1 VTKTTM
7 NWKLLLSPSR
17 LGRESETMHAQNS
30 RSQYDADIDRILF
43 SGAFRRLARKTQV
56 HPMAANDHVHTRL
69 THSLEVGQV
78 GKALGIGVRRLLMS
92 RPELKNIEEIQHIP
106 SILQAAC
113 LAHDLGNPPS
123 GHAGEESMRY
133 WLESNIKRV
142 APRLG
147 KMWKNDLAAVEGNAQ
162 GFRMLTQTENHLFG
176 GGLQLTYATLAS
188 FVKYPWTSK
197 HGVKKFSV
205 YLSEEHILKTIAE
218 HVGLLELS
226 TGKWARH
233 PLAHLVEA
241 ADDICYSVIDL
252 DDGVELGILNF
263 AEISELF
270 RPLFAELE
278 WEELKKDFLLNDS
291 FRVNLARL
299 RGCVFD
305 KLVNAAMEAFETG
318 YDEIMSGKAEK
329 DIIQAYLKPTDPRAR
344 TIEAAKTLARDKVFV
359 DARKVEL
366 EIGSF
371 AVFNTLLDAFCEAAV
386 SKADFLM
393 ASTTRDKPSWKADL
407 IMKFLGNHAPND
419 HNGPLAGN
427 KWNEYQCLRRV
438 LDFIC
443 GMTDNYATF
452 VAKQINGSGYSGL
465 QRP

>member
-1 VTKTTM
+1 M
-7 NWKLLLSPSR
+7 DWKMLLSATR
-17 LGRESETMHAQNS
+17 LGREAETMYAANS

-56 HPMAANDHVHTRL
+56 HPMVANDHVHTRL

-78 GKALGIGVRRLLMS
+78 GKALGIGVKQFLLS
-92 RPELKNIEEIQHIP
+92 RPELAGVEEIQHIP

-133 WLESNIKRV
+133 WLETNLKLV

-147 KMWKNDLAAVEGNAQ
+147 KLWVHDLAAVEGNAQ
-162 GFRMLTQTENHLFG
+162 GFRMLTQTENHLFV
-176 GGLQLTYATLAS
+176 GGLQLTYATLAT
-188 FVKYPWTSK
+188 FLKYPWTSR
-197 HGVKKFSV
+197 HGAKKFSA
-205 YLSEEHILKTIAE
+205 YLSEEQILRTVAD
-218 HVGLLELS
+218 HVGLLEIGA
-226 TGKWARH
+226 GKWARH

-241 ADDICYSVIDL
+241 ADDICYAVVDL
-252 DDGVELGILNF
+252 DDGVELGILKF
-263 AEISELF
+263 DDLIDLF
-270 RPLFAELE
+270 QPLFEELE
-278 WEELKKDFLLNDS
+278 WEGLKKEFLLNDS

-299 RGCVFD
+299 RGGIFD
-305 KLVNAAMEAFETG
+305 KLVHAALEAFTKG
-318 YDEIMSGKAEK
+318 YGDIMAGRVSK
-329 DIIQAYLKPTDPRAR
+329 DIIQTFLDPNDPRAR
-344 TIEAAKTLARDKVFV
+344 IIEAAKALARDRVFA
-359 DARKVEL
+359 DSRKVEI

-371 AVFNTLLDAFCEAAV
+371 AVFNTLLEAFCDSAV

-393 ASTTRDKPSWKADL
+393 ASSTRDKPSWKADL
-407 IMKFLGNHAPND
+407 ILKFLGNHAPND
-419 HNGPLAGN
+419 HNGPLPGS